1 MPQIIVRAGRASE
14 VTSPERSEALMELR
28 ARLATGGADVDL
40 EVIEYV
46 PGQRGIT
53 WGETVGLFI
62 AGSVG
67 GGLLANVTK
76 DIYDQ
81 AKAWALASYA
91 KKRSES
97 PNGNPRPESF
107 TIYEPDGEVLK
118 TWKVDREGE
127 HET

>member
-14 VTSPERSEALMELR
+14 VTSPERREALMELR
-28 ARLATGGADVDL
+28 GRLATGGADVDL
-40 EVIEYV
+40 EVTEYI
-46 PGQRGIT
+46 PGQRGVT
-53 WGETVGLFI
+53 WSETVGLFI
-62 AGSVG
+62 AGAVG

-81 AKAWALASYA
+81 AKAWALDRFT
-91 KKRSES
+91 KKQAEN

-107 TIYEPDGEVLK
+107 TIYGPDGEVLK